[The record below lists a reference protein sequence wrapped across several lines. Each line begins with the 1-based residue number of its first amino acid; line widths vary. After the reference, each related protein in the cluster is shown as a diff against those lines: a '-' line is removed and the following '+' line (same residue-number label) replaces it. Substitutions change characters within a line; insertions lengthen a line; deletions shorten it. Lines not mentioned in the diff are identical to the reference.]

1 MRPSVFLVRPLT
13 AEVKKWLDANV
24 DYQLMIN
31 EGIPID
37 YRHVDGILAGLK
49 EAGFEIIM
57 GRRASGGVSTLVRST
72 GWGEVVDPGVDLL
85 AIKKRTH

>member
-1 MRPSVFLVRPLT
+1 MRPGVFFVRPLT

-37 YRHVDGILAGLK
+37 YRHVDGILAGLN
-49 EAGFEIIM
+49 EAGFEVIV
-57 GRRASGGVSTLVRST
+57 RPRASGGLGTLVYQM
-72 GWGEVVDPGVDLL
+72 G
-85 AIKKRTH
+85 

>member
-1 MRPSVFLVRPLT
+1 MIPSVFLVRPLT

-37 YRHVDGILAGLK
+37 HRHVDGILTGLK
-49 EAGFEIIM
+49 EAGFEVIV
-57 GRRASGGVSTLVRST
+57 RPRASGGVGTLKVYRV
-72 GWGEVVDPGVDLL
+72 G
-85 AIKKRTH
+85 